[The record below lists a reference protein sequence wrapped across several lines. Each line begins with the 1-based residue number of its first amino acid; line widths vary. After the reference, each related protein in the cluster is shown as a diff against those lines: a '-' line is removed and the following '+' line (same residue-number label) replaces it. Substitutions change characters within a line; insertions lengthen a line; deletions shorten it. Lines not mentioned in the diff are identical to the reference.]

1 MSSAFGQ
8 SLLAA
13 VSLVAL
19 TTPAFAQDNP
29 QENNSK
35 AGGVEEIIVTA
46 QKREQNLQD
55 VPVAVTAFSSATIS
69 RLGLSSTEDLAGFTP
84 NLNYQPAG
92 GIGSSIG
99 IRGIQDQNFTFNQ
112 VGSVAM
118 VVDEVALNSPN
129 LNTFALFDISRIEVL
144 RGPQVALFGR
154 STTGGALNVKP
165 GRPA

>member
-69 RLGLSSTEDLAGFTP
+69 RLGLS
-84 NLNYQPAG
+84 
-92 GIGSSIG
+92 
-99 IRGIQDQNFTFNQ
+99 
-112 VGSVAM
+112 
-118 VVDEVALNSPN
+118 
-129 LNTFALFDISRIEVL
+129 
-144 RGPQVALFGR
+144 
-154 STTGGALNVKP
+154 
-165 GRPA
+165 